1 MWDVILLFSESRA
14 IINDLDVILHGFMLQ
29 IIYTTVFRVI
39 GGINIPT
46 HRIIHFIVGTSNK
59 CKNKAVSAA
68 VLIWCIIVAK
78 Y

>member
-1 MWDVILLFSESRA
+1 
-14 IINDLDVILHGFMLQ
+14 MLQ

-39 GGINIPT
+39 DGIDIPT

-68 VLIWCIIVAK
+68 VLTWCIIVAK